1 MAFIKDFKT
10 FAMKGNL
17 ADLAIGVVIG
27 AAFTKVIS
35 AFIDG
40 MVLPLVGMITA
51 KDFSNLYFPLN
62 DKVKAAVELAGDKGL
77 TLAEAQ
83 KVGPVFAHGNFI
95 STVITFLLVCFV
107 CYMVIKNLLKKDPN
121 ATPAP
126 TPSEALL
133 AEIRDSLKK

>member
-10 FAMKGNL
+10 FAMKGSL

-27 AAFTKVIS
+27 AAFTKVIA

-40 MVLPLVGMITA
+40 MVLPLVGMITGR
-51 KDFSNLYFPLN
+51 DFSNLYFGLN
-62 DKVKAAVELAGDKGL
+62 DATKAASATG
-77 TLAEAQ
+77 TTSLAEAQ
-83 KVGPVFAHGNFI
+83 KLGPVLAYGSFI
-95 STVITFLLVCFV
+95 SAVITFLLVCLV
-107 CYMVIKNLLKKDPN
+107 CYLVIKNLLKKDPN
-121 ATPAP
+121 AAPDP